1 LRHVFSLK
9 VDIAYYGCGSAFW
22 GVNKISYT
30 YKKKKNSYALGLLE
44 LVLQLNNFFNW
55 LQGWLPGLKT
65 DGDASQLPTIA
76 IVASYDTFGAAPVCY
91 FIKFNQ
97 GNQLL

>member
-1 LRHVFSLK
+1 VEVHF
-9 VDIAYYGCGSAFW
+9 
-22 GVNKISYT
+22 GVYKISC
-30 YKKKKNSYALGLLE
+30 ALGFFNLY
-44 LVLQLNNFFNW
+44 FNW

-91 FIKFNQ
+91 FISFNQ
-97 GNQLL
+97 